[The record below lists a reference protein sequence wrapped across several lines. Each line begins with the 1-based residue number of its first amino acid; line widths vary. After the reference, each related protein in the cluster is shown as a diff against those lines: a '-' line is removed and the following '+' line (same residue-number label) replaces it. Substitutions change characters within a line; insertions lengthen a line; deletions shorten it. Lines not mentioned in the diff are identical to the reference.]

1 MQFVYLHYFVPLRWD
16 IKWNKNGHMSTKII
30 HPTQVSFPLNRAHI
44 IALLYILCFRKNEEA
59 CGSGKQCL
67 FLIGKLE
74 NKIVNTK
81 TVKTNSPYTSSFP
94 ILNPFLSVLQREIKK
109 IQRFVLC

>member
-1 MQFVYLHYFVPLRWD
+1 MCCLYLHYFVPLRWD

-30 HPTQVSFPLNRAHI
+30 HPTQVRFPLNRAHI

-59 CGSGKQCL
+59 YGSGKQCL

-81 TVKTNSPYTSSFP
+81 TVKTNSPLMTVHHIYEISEMTP
-94 ILNPFLSVLQREIKK
+94 IIHDTHF
-109 IQRFVLC
+109 